1 MWGIIQKKDTQ
12 TLDLDVSLSTR
23 GLSLT
28 LTASLDSFVSHEMC
42 SYLNLDIRAEPALV
56 RHCRDLPVPGREGEA
71 SLILLHRSPLI
82 EKVLGGGMVNK
93 EVENAIRQQVAKEP
107 YARKLGLEVVKL
119 EPGYAIVEMALD
131 GNMANIFD
139 MTHGGAIFSLIDEAF
154 EISCNSHG
162 TVAVALS
169 MTVTYHNTPTKVG
182 VLRAESKEIY
192 RSRKT
197 ATYDIKVT
205 ENQNTLIASCQALAY
220 RKQEKLPFL

>member
-1 MWGIIQKKDTQ
+1 MDDKKVMDAIWQ
-12 TLDLDVSLSTR
+12 RV
-23 GLSLT
+23 
-28 LTASLDSFVSHEMC
+28 A
-42 SYLNLDIRAEPALV
+42 NEPF
-56 RHCRDLPVPGREGEA
+56 
-71 SLILLHRSPLI
+71 
-82 EKVLGGGMVNK
+82 
-93 EVENAIRQQVAKEP
+93 
-107 YARKLGLEVVKL
+107 ARKMGLRLLKI
-119 EPGYAIVEMALD
+119 EPGYALVEMDLRD
-131 GNMANIFD
+131 DMANIFD

-169 MTVTYHNTPTKVG
+169 MTITYHNPATKAG

-205 ENQNTLIASCQALAY
+205 ENENILIASCQALAY

>member
-1 MWGIIQKKDTQ
+1 VKQNCGSAGIVDDKKVMDAIWQ
-12 TLDLDVSLSTR
+12 RV
-23 GLSLT
+23 
-28 LTASLDSFVSHEMC
+28 A
-42 SYLNLDIRAEPALV
+42 NEPF
-56 RHCRDLPVPGREGEA
+56 
-71 SLILLHRSPLI
+71 
-82 EKVLGGGMVNK
+82 
-93 EVENAIRQQVAKEP
+93 
-107 YARKLGLEVVKL
+107 ARKMGLRLLKI
-119 EPGYAIVEMALD
+119 EPGYALVEMDLRD
-131 GNMANIFD
+131 DMANIFD

-169 MTVTYHNTPTKVG
+169 MTVTYHNPPTKAG

-205 ENQNTLIASCQALAY
+205 ENENILIASCQALAY

>member
-1 MWGIIQKKDTQ
+1 VNDKKDM
-12 TLDLDVSLSTR
+12 D
-23 GLSLT
+23 
-28 LTASLDSFVSHEMC
+28 
-42 SYLNLDIRAEPALV
+42 
-56 RHCRDLPVPGREGEA
+56 
-71 SLILLHRSPLI
+71 
-82 EKVLGGGMVNK
+82 
-93 EVENAIRQQVAKEP
+93 AIRQRVAREP
-107 YARKLGLEVVKL
+107 YARKMGLKLLRL
-119 EPGYAIVEMALD
+119 EPGYALVEMGLD
-131 GNMANIFD
+131 REMANIFD

-169 MTVTYHNTPTKVG
+169 MTVTYHNPPTKAG

-205 ENQNTLIASCQALAY
+205 ENENILIASCQALAY